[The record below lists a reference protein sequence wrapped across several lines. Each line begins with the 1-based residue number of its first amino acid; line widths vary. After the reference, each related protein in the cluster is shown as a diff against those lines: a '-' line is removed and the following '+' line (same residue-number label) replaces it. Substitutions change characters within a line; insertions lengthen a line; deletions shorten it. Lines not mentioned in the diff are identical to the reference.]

1 MVDFIQNN
9 KVLYGVEAICKI
21 LPISPSTYYRQLDLT
36 ENPEKR
42 SKRDLHD
49 QYYAKQIKRI
59 WQESA
64 GRYGIR
70 KVWQQLKQEGYSVA
84 RCTVSRLMQQL
95 EIQEALL
102 RKGSR
107 AKCVSGPWGVRTGC
121 LLAHCTVVRERRT
134 S

>member
-1 MVDFIQNN
+1 MVDFIQSN
-9 KVLYGVEAICKI
+9 KALYGVEAICKI
-21 LPISPSTYYRQLDLT
+21 LPITLSTYYWQLDLT

-49 QYYAKQIKRI
+49 QHYTDQIKRI

-70 KVWQQLKQEGYSVA
+70 KVWKQLKQEGYSVE

-95 EIQEALL
+95 EIQGVWRGKNKRMTRIVQLDIYRL
-102 RKGSR
+102 RST
-107 AKCVSGPWGVRTGC
+107 AS
-121 LLAHCTVVRERRT
+121 
-134 S
+134 